1 MAATKTLLS
10 GLKKIEFAQLT
21 IKDKKAYKILFT
33 LSRESDFVKIPLATA
48 IDADTLSSFTV
59 DLPTLL
65 RVGYAL
71 CTTQKIVVYTENVND
86 DDGSH
91 VEYYLHKLTEKEL
104 GYSDAQTD
112 GKILKSDTIRPSS
125 AKTASKEMAS
135 KEMASKEKAEKA
147 KDDEYI
153 DDKSKK
159 IANAINAILP
169 SYCKIEPSK
178 RALLLAEIE
187 KIIKKEFR

>member
-1 MAATKTLLS
+1 MPKVTQLARGWVQCRTLVFRLQFSALAATPLHWPLRS
-10 GLKKIEFAQLT
+10 SAQ
-21 IKDKKAYKILFT
+21 
-33 LSRESDFVKIPLATA
+33 
-48 IDADTLSSFTV
+48 
-59 DLPTLL
+59 
-65 RVGYAL
+65 
-71 CTTQKIVVYTENVND
+71 
-86 DDGSH
+86 
-91 VEYYLHKLTEKEL
+91 EL

-135 KEMASKEKAEKA
+135 KEKAEKA

-159 IANAINAILP
+159 IANAINTILP

>member
-1 MAATKTLLS
+1 MATTKTLLS

-48 IDADTLSSFTV
+48 IDADTLASFTV

-71 CTTQKIVVYTENVND
+71 CTTQKIVVYTESVND

-135 KEMASKEKAEKA
+135 KEKAEKA
-147 KDDEYI
+147 KDDAYI